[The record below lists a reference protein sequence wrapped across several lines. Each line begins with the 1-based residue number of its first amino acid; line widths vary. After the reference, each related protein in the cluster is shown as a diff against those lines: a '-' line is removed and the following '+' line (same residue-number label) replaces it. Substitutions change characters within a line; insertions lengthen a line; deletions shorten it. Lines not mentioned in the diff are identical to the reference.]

1 MKIAVIGGKLQ
12 GVEAAYLAKKA
23 GWEVMVIDRNRDVPA
38 ETVGDSFVQLDV
50 NSDKS
55 FREIIGKCQLVIPA
69 LEDKKAL
76 ESICLTTDRI
86 GVPLAFDS
94 TAYQISSSK
103 AVSNNLF
110 QKLAI
115 PIPELWPKCRF
126 PVIVKPTDSSGSDG
140 VKHLEKSDDFQ
151 KWVKSGKDIKDW
163 IIQEFLTGPSY
174 SIEVIGC
181 QGSYRSLQV
190 TELEMDKVFDCK
202 RVIAPARI
210 DLEIIKEFENIGVKI
225 AQALELEGI
234 MDVEVI
240 LADGEMKVL
249 EIDARL
255 PSQTPTAVYHS
266 TGVNMVQILGENFG
280 YNKPKSVTD
289 CCVQRGVVYEHVK
302 VSREK
307 MEICGEHVMGTA
319 GPLKLQEGF
328 FGADE
333 ALTNYEPGKTNWVAT
348 LINTG
353 ISLADAWEKRSRVL
367 KNIAQ
372 KSQFLGWEDLSW

>member
-12 GVEAAYLAKKA
+12 GVEAVYLAKKA
-23 GWEVMVIDRNRDVPA
+23 GWEVIVIDRNRDVPA

-55 FREIIGKCQLVIPA
+55 FREIIANCQLVIPA

-94 TAYQISSSK
+94 AAYQISSSK
-103 AVSNNLF
+103 AASNNLF
-110 QKLAI
+110 QKLAV
-115 PIPELWPKCRF
+115 PIPELWPKCCF
-126 PVIVKPTDSSGSDG
+126 PVIVKPLDSSGSEG
-140 VKHLEKSDDFQ
+140 VRCLKNSEDWK
-151 KWVKSGKDIKDW
+151 KWVKSAGNFEDW
-163 IIQEFLTGPSY
+163 VIQEFITGPSY

-181 QGSYRSLQV
+181 QGRYQPFQV
-190 TELEMDKVFDCK
+190 TELEMDKIFDCK

-210 DLEIIKEFENIGVKI
+210 DIEMIKEFENIGVKI

-240 LADGEMKVL
+240 LHDGKLKVL

-266 TGVNMVQILGENFG
+266 TGVNMVQILGMNFG
-280 YNKPKSVTD
+280 YNKLKPVAD

-302 VSREK
+302 VSSEK

-333 ALTNYEPGKTNWVAT
+333 ALTNYEQGKKNWVAT

-353 ISLADAWEKRSRVL
+353 NSFVEAWEKRNRVL
-367 KNIAQ
+367 KNIARE
-372 KSQFLGWEDLSW
+372 SHLLGWED